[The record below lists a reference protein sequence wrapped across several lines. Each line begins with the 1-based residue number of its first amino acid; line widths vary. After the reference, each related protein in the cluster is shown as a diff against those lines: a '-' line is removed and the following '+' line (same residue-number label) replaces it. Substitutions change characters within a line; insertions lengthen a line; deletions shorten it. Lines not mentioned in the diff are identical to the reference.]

1 MVMYRLNA
9 PYLSMKEYLRI
20 LLEAQHAVPADCAE
34 EADLILTIG
43 KSADAKAVSLTD
55 RNFYLEA

>member
-1 MVMYRLNA
+1 MYRLNA
-9 PYLSMKEYLRI
+9 PYLSLKKYLEI
-20 LLEAQHAVPADCAE
+20 LFEAQNAVPAGCAE

-43 KSADAKAVSLTD
+43 KSADAKAVSLAD